1 MTRLQSRIEACLAML
16 PLSTPSCC
24 YACELDGLT
33 AANMEHRPASPYCQ
47 QSYALGRM
55 NRAVLLTLDAMKKD
69 VDMVVCPVYNDAHE
83 SDIERP

>member
-1 MTRLQSRIEACLAML
+1 MTRLEQRIQDCLAML

-33 AANMEHRPASPYCQ
+33 AATMEHRPASPYCQ

-55 NRAVLLTLDAMKKD
+55 NRDVLLRLDTISLD
-69 VDMVVCPVYNDAHE
+69 VPGCTVLENGHAETNPKRA
-83 SDIERP
+83 